1 MIETLD
7 TVEKILQITTQICL
21 VGIALSLI
29 LLMCRVIIGPSN
41 PDRATALDVIGV
53 CLMAT
58 AALSSVLLV
67 TTKLNDVILLIGIL
81 SFLGTLALA
90 KYIEMGVIIERDIDL
105 FHYVHCYVLIFID
118 WYFFYFF

>member
-90 KYIEMGVIIERDIDL
+90 KYIEMGVIIERDID
-105 FHYVHCYVLIFID
+105 
-118 WYFFYFF
+118 

>member
-1 MIETLD
+1 MIELLETI
-7 TVEKILQITTQICL
+7 EKVLQIITQICL
-21 VGIALSLI
+21 VGIALSLV
-29 LLMCRVIIGPSN
+29 LLLFRVIKGPSN
-41 PDRATALDVIGV
+41 PDRATALDVIGI

-90 KYIEMGVIIERDIDL
+90 KYIEMGVIIERDID
-105 FHYVHCYVLIFID
+105 
-118 WYFFYFF
+118 

>member
-1 MIETLD
+1 MNKKF
-7 TVEKILQITTQICL
+7 VKVRKILTITYQISL

-90 KYIEMGVIIERDIDL
+90 KYIEMGVIIERDID
-105 FHYVHCYVLIFID
+105 
-118 WYFFYFF
+118 